1 MVTPAGTTDDVQE
14 PQESAPDTSVP
25 GKPAT
30 ATGPTDHADL
40 GRQPRRRFR
49 YTLPG
54 SWVAVA
60 FACLSFT
67 PSLVPR
73 PGAFQGVVCGI
84 SAAIGYGLGVVGARV
99 WREFANRPER
109 ATRPRSWRAF
119 LIAAPIIVLI
129 SYVLGQRWQG
139 QIRDLM
145 NAEPEGFG
153 SKLLLPVVA
162 ALLFVGLVAAA
173 RGIRHFFWWVARLLS
188 RWMGPRPAR
197 ALGWVLAAA
206 LTVGLLSGVLVDGI
220 LGITDRIFAVKDT
233 GTSDDSVQP
242 TTGLRSGGPGSLV
255 PWDTLGYQGRKFAGQ
270 GPTAADISAF
280 TGTTA
285 LEPIRA
291 YAGIAS
297 AENVEDRA
305 ALAVADLER
314 AGGFDRAYL
323 LVAGTTGTGWVDPAA
338 MTSFEYETG
347 GDAATVAIQYSYL
360 PSWASFLVD
369 QEKAKQA
376 GRAMFDAV
384 YQRWSALP
392 TGQRPKLYTFGLS
405 LGSYAA
411 EAPFSGEADMAN
423 RTDGV
428 LLAGPPAFNP
438 LNREF
443 TDGRDPG
450 SPEVQP
456 VFRDGR
462 TVRFANDPAT
472 GIPPEGQPWDGTR
485 VLYLQHA
492 SDPIVWLSP
501 DLILHRPDWLAEPP
515 GNDVISE
522 MVWIPFVTFWQ
533 VTMDMLEP
541 VDTAPGHGHTYTQE
555 FVDGWATILQP
566 AGWTTQQA
574 DALREIVG
582 QLH

>member
-1 MVTPAGTTDDVQE
+1 
-14 PQESAPDTSVP
+14 
-25 GKPAT
+25 
-30 ATGPTDHADL
+30 
-40 GRQPRRRFR
+40 
-49 YTLPG
+49 
-54 SWVAVA
+54 
-60 FACLSFT
+60 
-67 PSLVPR
+67 
-73 PGAFQGVVCGI
+73 
-84 SAAIGYGLGVVGARV
+84 
-99 WREFANRPER
+99 
-109 ATRPRSWRAF
+109 
-119 LIAAPIIVLI
+119 
-129 SYVLGQRWQG
+129 
-139 QIRDLM
+139 
-145 NAEPEGFG
+145 
-153 SKLLLPVVA
+153 VA

-173 RGIRHFFWWVARLLS
+173 RGIRHFFWWVAGVLS

-206 LTVGLLSGVLVDGI
+206 LTVGLFSGVLVDGI

-233 GTSDDSVQP
+233 GTSDTAVQP
-242 TTGLRSGGPGSLV
+242 TTPLRSGGPGSLV
-255 PWDTLGYQGRKFAGQ
+255 PWDTLGYQGRNFAGQ
-270 GPTAADISAF
+270 GPTAAEITAF
-280 TGTTA
+280 TGKPA

-297 AENVEDRA
+297 AENVEQRA
-305 ALAVADLER
+305 QLAVADLER
-314 AGGFDRAYL
+314 AGGFDRANL

-369 QEKAKQA
+369 QEKAKEA

-384 YQRWSALP
+384 YQKWSALP
-392 TGQRPKLYTFGLS
+392 AGQRPKLYTFGLS

-423 RTDGV
+423 RTDGI

-450 SPEVQP
+450 TPEVQP

-472 GIPPEGQPWDGTR
+472 GIPPEGQGWDGTR

-555 FVDGWATILQP
+555 FVDGWATVLQP
-566 AGWTTQQA
+566 PGWTAQQA

>member
-1 MVTPAGTTDDVQE
+1 MTTPATTDVQE
-14 PQESAPDTSVP
+14 PAPDAPAPGTQTTSDAP
-25 GKPAT
+25 SENAFSE
-30 ATGPTDHADL
+30 
-40 GRQPRRRFR
+40 RQPRRRFR

-54 SWVAVA
+54 AWVAIA
-60 FACLSFT
+60 FVCISFT

-73 PGAFQGVVCGI
+73 PGAYQGIICGI
-84 SAAIGYGLGVVGARV
+84 SAAIGYGLGVLGARV
-99 WREFANRPER
+99 WRDFADRPVR
-109 ATRPRSWRAF
+109 PTRPRSWQVF
-119 LIAAPIIVLI
+119 LIVGGVLLVVC
-129 SYVLGQRWQG
+129 YLLGQRWQG

-145 NAEPEGFG
+145 DAEPEGFG
-153 SKLLLPVVA
+153 SKLWLPVLAV
-162 ALLFVGLVAAA
+162 LVFVGLVAAA
-173 RGIRHFFWWVARLLS
+173 RGIRRFFRWAARTLS
-188 RWMGPRPAR
+188 RWMGPRPAK

-206 LTVGLLSGVLVDGI
+206 VTVGLFSGVLVDGI
-220 LGITDRIFAVKDT
+220 LGLTDRIFAVKDT
-233 GTSDDSVQP
+233 GTSDDTVQP

-270 GPTAADISAF
+270 GPTAAEIAAF
-280 TGTTA
+280 SGTTA
-285 LEPIRA
+285 PEPIRA

-297 AENVEDRA
+297 ADNVEERA
-305 ALAVADLER
+305 RLAVDDLDR
-314 AGGFDRAYL
+314 AGGFDRKYL

-369 QEKAKQA
+369 QEKARVA
-376 GRAMFDAV
+376 GRALFDAV
-384 YQRWSALP
+384 YQKWSALP
-392 TGQRPKLYTFGLS
+392 VGQRPELYAFGLS

-423 RTDGV
+423 RTNGI

-443 TDGRDPG
+443 TDGRDAG

-472 GIPPEGQPWDGTR
+472 EIPPTGQPWDGTR

-515 GNDVISE
+515 GNDVTSE
-522 MVWIPFVTFWQ
+522 MIWIPFVTFWQ
-533 VTMDMLEP
+533 VTADMLEP

-555 FVDGWATILQP
+555 FVDGWATLLQP
-566 AGWTTQQA
+566 PGWTTQQA
-574 DALREIVG
+574 DTLRGIVA